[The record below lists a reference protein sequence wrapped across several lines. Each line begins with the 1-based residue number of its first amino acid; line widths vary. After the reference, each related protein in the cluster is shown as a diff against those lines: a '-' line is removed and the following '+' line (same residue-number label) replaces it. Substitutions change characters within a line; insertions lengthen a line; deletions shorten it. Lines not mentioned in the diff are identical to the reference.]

1 MEEEGVNSMVEEA
14 LILDIDIIEMEHKR
28 ELQRELQRLEE
39 KKDAEIRE
47 KDTLIQE
54 LKNQLNSLKSSE
66 G

>member
-1 MEEEGVNSMVEEA
+1 MVEEA